1 MTLVM
6 RAPTMLGLIPLTRFG
21 RLAAPMVGVGCL
33 VLASCSVHV
42 STFSSSE
49 SITELAYS
57 QNVRSD
63 LLVVRDAVGGLHPA
77 CDAGG
82 QRQGCF
88 DASQR
93 VVAALAGVVHG
104 LDAHPASP
112 RFARAD
118 TDLRRAIAVDI
129 QGFQVRNSAIATM
142 NNADWTKGQTL
153 IGQGAQGIDAALRE
167 YPSDAGLRPK

>member
-1 MTLVM
+1 MLVFIA
-6 RAPTMLGLIPLTRFG
+6 RTRF
-21 RLAAPMVGVGCL
+21 RRPETLIVGVGCL
-33 VLASCSVHV
+33 VLAACSVHA
-42 STFSSSE
+42 STLSSKE
-49 SITELAYS
+49 SIAELAYS
-57 QNVRSD
+57 QTVRSD
-63 LLVVRDAVGGLHPA
+63 LLVVRDAVGGLHPV

-93 VVAALAGVVHG
+93 VIAALAGLVDG

-118 TDLRRAIAVDI
+118 TDLRRAIAIDI
-129 QGFQVRNSAIATM
+129 QGFQVRNSAIATK
-142 NNADWTKGQTL
+142 NNADWTKGQNL

-167 YPSDAGLRPK
+167 YPSDAGVRPS